1 MFAMADVEIGSF
13 VTAAKLGVVGSRC
26 LSNGSTQIIQ
36 INGVKSI
43 GFILK

>member
-13 VTAAKLGVVGSRC
+13 VTGAKLGVVGSGC
-26 LSNGSTQIIQ
+26 LSNGSTQ